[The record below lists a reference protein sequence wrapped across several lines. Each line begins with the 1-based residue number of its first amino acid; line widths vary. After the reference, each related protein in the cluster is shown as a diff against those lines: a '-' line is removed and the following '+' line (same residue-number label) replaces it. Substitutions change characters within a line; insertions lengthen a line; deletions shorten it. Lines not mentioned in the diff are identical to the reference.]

1 MIADPWFYVLAVP
14 AILLVGIS
22 KVGFGGGL
30 GVLAVPMM
38 AIVVAPPTA
47 AAVMLPILCVM
58 DLIGVWAYRRSFDL
72 ANLRIMVPA
81 AILGIGFGA
90 LTFGYMDQAM
100 IRILIGLIAV
110 IFTLNYW
117 LGGKSAAEARGRNR
131 IKGSLWSAVSGF
143 TSFLAHAGG
152 PPVNVYLLPQRMDM
166 TLFVGTKVVFF
177 IIVNFVKL
185 IPYAWLGQLHAGNL
199 ATSLVLIPLAPV
211 GVGLGLWLH
220 RRIDNELFYRICYVI
235 LFLVGIRLLY
245 DGVSD
250 LL

>member
-1 MIADPWFYVLAVP
+1 MIADPWFYLLAVP

-22 KVGFGGGL
+22 KVGCGGGL
-30 GVLAVPMM
+30 GVLAVPLM

-81 AILGIGFGA
+81 AILGIGLGA

-117 LGGKSAAEARGRNR
+117 
-131 IKGSLWSAVSGF
+131 
-143 TSFLAHAGG
+143 
-152 PPVNVYLLPQRMDM
+152 
-166 TLFVGTKVVFF
+166 
-177 IIVNFVKL
+177 
-185 IPYAWLGQLHAGNL
+185 
-199 ATSLVLIPLAPV
+199 
-211 GVGLGLWLH
+211 
-220 RRIDNELFYRICYVI
+220 
-235 LFLVGIRLLY
+235 
-245 DGVSD
+245 
-250 LL
+250 

>member
-1 MIADPWFYVLAVP
+1 MIADPWFYVIAVP

-30 GVLAVPMM
+30 GILSVPMM
-38 AIVVAPPTA
+38 AMVVAPQTA

-81 AILGIGFGA
+81 AILGVGFGA
-90 LTFGYMDQAM
+90 LTFGFMSPTM

-117 LGGKSAAEARGRNR
+117 LGSSAAEARGRSR
-131 IKGSLWSAVSGF
+131 IKGSFWSAVSGF
-143 TSFLAHAGG
+143 TSFLTHAGG
-152 PPVNVYLLPQRMDM
+152 PPINVYLLPQRMDM
-166 TLFVGTKVVFF
+166 SLFVGTKLVLF
-177 IIVNFVKL
+177 IIVNYVKL
-185 IPYAWLGQLHAGNL
+185 VAYAWLGQLHAGNL

-220 RRIDNELFYRICYVI
+220 KRIDNAMFYRICYVI
-235 LFLVGIRLLY
+235 LFLVGVRLLY
-245 DGVSD
+245 GGVSD

>member
-1 MIADPWFYVLAVP
+1 
-14 AILLVGIS
+14 
-22 KVGFGGGL
+22 
-30 GVLAVPMM
+30 
-38 AIVVAPPTA
+38 
-47 AAVMLPILCVM
+47 
-58 DLIGVWAYRRSFDL
+58 
-72 ANLRIMVPA
+72 
-81 AILGIGFGA
+81 
-90 LTFGYMDQAM
+90 
-100 IRILIGLIAV
+100 
-110 IFTLNYW
+110 
-117 LGGKSAAEARGRNR
+117 
-131 IKGSLWSAVSGF
+131 VSGF

-250 LL
+250 LI